1 MSKIL
6 PWLLPLVGL
15 ILAILFVPIPFR
27 YEESPL
33 CAPCPPNQQCPRCPQ
48 KGDIEWR
55 LSIAKRYWDKITM
68 PEASRS
74 EKTEKITPPQNDTTS
89 YVCPKNNHIDCM
101 PIVHPKRAYQC
112 EKDYLEW
119 AKNNCSGLIITY

>member
-1 MSKIL
+1 MNKKHRRIFIFIGV
-6 PWLLPLVGL
+6 LL
-15 ILAILFVPIPFR
+15 LAALFVPIPFR
-27 YEESPL
+27 YGQVL
-33 CAPCPPNQQCPRCPQ
+33 CEPCQPDLPCKPCP
-48 KGDIEWR
+48 KEGDIGWDP
-55 LSIAKRYWDKITM
+55 SVAKIVWSKITK
-68 PEASRS
+68 PEVEPA
-74 EKTEKITPPQNDTTS
+74 EQIPPPQGDTTS